1 MKVVIQR
8 HARDFCIY
16 RLGAI
21 AQAFAALKNEVQIEC
36 LEEFR
41 RALALC
47 PEIGW
52 KNPHHPFEVAE
63 RRFIGEGGKDQV
75 RPGGRRYDL
84 VVNLDG
90 DGLFE
95 PRWASLGQPWWSWA
109 KQEAK
114 AALAM
119 LPFISDWPEIT
130 APLPA
135 ANVGKP
141 YVLIATLSDECLAS
155 QINVNELDRFVRA
168 KFPDCA
174 VLWSAPKPL
183 LIREGFATLVFGSY
197 LELAAQ
203 IREARAVF
211 AVNGMAGA
219 IARSFLNG
227 IPLAKQ
233 FWYLRGLPEE
243 RKAPQPNWR
252 HPAPPA
258 PGPMPKP
265 DPLAAIRSLLSAP
278 PNPSQGGIL
287 SFGPELTCTETQ
299 PALD

>member
-219 IARSFLNG
+219 TAFLWRSSSGISEASQRNARPRNQNG
-227 IPLAKQ
+227 
-233 FWYLRGLPEE
+233 
-243 RKAPQPNWR
+243 
-252 HPAPPA
+252 
-258 PGPMPKP
+258 
-265 DPLAAIRSLLSAP
+265 AIRRRQHPGRCPSRTPLRPSAACFP
-278 PNPSQGGIL
+278 RLPIRARAESSPSVRN
-287 SFGPELTCTETQ
+287 
-299 PALD
+299 